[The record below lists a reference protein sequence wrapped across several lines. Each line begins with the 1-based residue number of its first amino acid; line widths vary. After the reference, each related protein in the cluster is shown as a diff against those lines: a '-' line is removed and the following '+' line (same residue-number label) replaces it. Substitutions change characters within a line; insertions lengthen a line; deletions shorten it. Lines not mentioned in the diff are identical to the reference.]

1 MILVGIC
8 LISLLIAIP
17 GFINKA
23 GYSFVKGLIPGYN
36 IYLFLSLLEFSPL
49 FLIIISI
56 GLIVLPDRAYFATLL
71 FMILPFMVSDAFG
84 KGKFTGFLIL
94 FLPFIM
100 YPFLGY
106 IGGTY
111 AYDVREGKV
120 SFIKE
125 HKVLSFVVLIL
136 AVFVY
141 SNFTR
146 IIEGNYLVDKDS
158 EQYVNEIYM
167 SDGRIYDN
175 YLNNDEKKIYMMM
188 LNSAKEGKSLIEI
201 KYNDLECSD
210 WSSCNGAVANAH
222 DGILVDHPEL
232 ITYATGSYKDVGDG
246 IDLRLQFAKS
256 NIFAVRLGEMQITR
270 IIDKIKRDT
279 KDMNDLDKI
288 VYVYDWIGQNNVYD
302 KTFTWTSK
310 NQSLYNVFI
319 HGNAVCAGFAKAS
332 QVIFQNIGIN
342 SYIIRGQTS
351 GPHMWNVVEYN
362 GKNYYY
368 DSTVATSAQ
377 DQEKSWYYD
386 GLIQEEMSDYIPEHR
401 DWYPE
406 ISQENGLLQKKD
418 NQ

>member
-1 MILVGIC
+1 MILVVIC
-8 LISLLIAIP
+8 FISLLIAIP

-23 GYSFVKGLIPGYN
+23 GYSFIRGLIPFYN
-36 IYLFLSLLEFSPL
+36 VYLFLSLLEISPL
-49 FLIIISI
+49 FLILISI
-56 GLIVLPDRAYFATLL
+56 GLIVLPDRAFFVTLL
-71 FMILPFMVSDAFG
+71 FMILPFIVSDAFG
-84 KGKFTGFLIL
+84 KGKVTGILTL

-100 YPFLGY
+100 YPFLAY

-125 HKVLSFVVLIL
+125 HKLLSLIVVALS
-136 AVFVY
+136 VFVY

-146 IIEGNYLVDKDS
+146 VIEGNYLIDKDS
-158 EQYVNEIYM
+158 EHYINEIYM
-167 SDGRIYDN
+167 SDGRIYNN
-175 YLNNDEKKIYMMM
+175 YLTNDEKKIYMMM
-188 LNSAKEGKSLIEI
+188 LKSANEGKSLVEI
-201 KYNDLECSD
+201 KYSDLECTD
-210 WSSCNGAVANAH
+210 WDSCSGAVGMAH
-222 DGILVDHPEL
+222 DGILIDHPEL
-232 ITYATGSYKDVGDG
+232 ITYATCSYRDVGDG
-246 IDLRLQFAKS
+246 MDLKLQFAKS
-256 NIFAVRLGEMQITR
+256 NFFTLRLGEMKIAR
-270 IIDKIKRDT
+270 MIDKIKRDT

-332 QVIFQNIGIN
+332 QVIFQNIGIK

-362 GKNYYY
+362 GKNYFY

-377 DQEKSWYYD
+377 DQNKDWYYY
-386 GLIQEEMSDYIPEHR
+386 GLIQEEMNDYVPEHIE
-401 DWYPE
+401 WYPE

>member
-1 MILVGIC
+1 MILVVIC
-8 LISLLIAIP
+8 FISLLIAIP

-23 GYSFVKGLIPGYN
+23 GYSFIRGLIPFYN
-36 IYLFLSLLEFSPL
+36 VYLFLSLLEISPL
-49 FLIIISI
+49 FLILISI
-56 GLIVLPDRAYFATLL
+56 GLIVLPDRAFFVTLL

-84 KGKFTGFLIL
+84 KGKVTGILTL

-100 YPFLGY
+100 YPFLAY

-125 HKVLSFVVLIL
+125 HKLLSLIVVVLS
-136 AVFVY
+136 VFVY

-146 IIEGNYLVDKDS
+146 VIEGNYLIDKDS
-158 EQYVNEIYM
+158 EHYINEIYM
-167 SDGRIYDN
+167 SDGRIYNN
-175 YLNNDEKKIYMMM
+175 YLTNDEKKIYMMM
-188 LNSAKEGKSLIEI
+188 LKSANEGKSLVEI
-201 KYNDLECSD
+201 KYSDLECND
-210 WSSCNGAVANAH
+210 WDSCSGAVGMAH
-222 DGILVDHPEL
+222 DGILIDHPEL
-232 ITYATGSYKDVGDG
+232 ITYATCSYRDVGDG
-246 IDLRLQFAKS
+246 MDLKLQFAKS
-256 NIFAVRLGEMQITR
+256 NFFTLRLGEMQIAR
-270 IIDKIKRDT
+270 MIDKIKRDT

-288 VYVYDWIGQNNVYD
+288 IYVYDWIGQNNVYD

-332 QVIFQNIGIN
+332 QVIFQNIGIK

-362 GKNYYY
+362 GKNYFY

-377 DQEKSWYYD
+377 DQNKDWYYY
-386 GLIQEEMSDYIPEHR
+386 GLIQEEMNDYVPEHIE
-401 DWYPE
+401 WYPE